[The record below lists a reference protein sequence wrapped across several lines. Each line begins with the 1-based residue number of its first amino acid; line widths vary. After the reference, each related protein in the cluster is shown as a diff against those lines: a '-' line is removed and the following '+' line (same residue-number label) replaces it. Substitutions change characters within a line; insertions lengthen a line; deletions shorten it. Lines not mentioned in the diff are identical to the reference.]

1 MRILALQSGT
11 SADGID
17 AALVDVEAG
26 ADGLDLVLERWG
38 TEPWLPDERAL
49 VMRAVEGERLGP
61 QEWCRLET
69 AVGQAFARA
78 AVSSTVGLPRP
89 DLVCAHGQTVFH
101 GVADGAVWGTLQVG
115 EPAWIARATGCPVL
129 FNVRVADVAAGGMG
143 APLISAF
150 DARWLRGAAQ
160 QAGAPIASL
169 NLGGIANLQV
179 VRPDGTVTGFD
190 TGPANALLDAYLTR
204 ETSGAETFDRDGHH
218 AAAGRVDA
226 GLLQRLLAH
235 PYFALDAPK
244 TTGRETF
251 TLATVDAALADV
263 HEQRTP
269 TAGDGVSSAGA
280 RAPSA
285 QRPGAQVPV
294 VERVVDEHGVSS
306 AGARAPFAQRPGVE
320 VPVVERV
327 VDEHGVSS
335 AGARAPSAQ
344 RPGVEVPVVE
354 RAVDEHGVSSAGAR
368 APFAQRPGAQVPVD
382 EHGVSSA
389 GAGAPFAQRP
399 GVEVPV
405 VERARNERD
414 ETPRTHEQP
423 RPYVSARST
432 TGVPALD
439 DVCATLAELTAASVA
454 DALHRAAP
462 DAAHLVVSGGGARN
476 PVLLDRLAA
485 LAGVPVEPSDAWGI
499 PADARES
506 VMFAALAYLSAL
518 RVPLQL
524 PGTPEGR
531 AAVAGQWDLSVAP
544 LPTPP
549 AVREAALQRLRV
561 RTREERP

>member
-1 MRILALQSGT
+1 VGREGQPMRILALQSGT

-115 EPAWIARATGCPVL
+115 EPSWIARATGCPVL

-204 ETSGAETFDRDGHH
+204 ETSGAETFDRDGRH
-218 AAAGRVDA
+218 AGAGRVDA

-263 HEQRTP
+263 QEQRTP

-280 RAPSA
+280 R
-285 QRPGAQVPV
+285 
-294 VERVVDEHGVSS
+294 
-306 AGARAPFAQRPGVE
+306 
-320 VPVVERV
+320 
-327 VDEHGVSS
+327 
-335 AGARAPSAQ
+335 
-344 RPGVEVPVVE
+344 
-354 RAVDEHGVSSAGAR
+354 
-368 APFAQRPGAQVPVD
+368 
-382 EHGVSSA
+382 
-389 GAGAPFAQRP
+389 APFAQRP

-423 RPYVSARST
+423 RPYVSSRST

-462 DAAHLVVSGGGARN
+462 DAARLVVSGGGARN

-499 PADARES
+499 PADAREA
-506 VMFAALAYLSAL
+506 VMFAALAYLSVL

-544 LPTPP
+544 LPTLP
-549 AVREAALQRLRV
+549 AVCEAALQRLRV

>member
-115 EPAWIARATGCPVL
+115 EPSWIARATGCPVL

-204 ETSGAETFDRDGHH
+204 ETSGAETFDRDGRH
-218 AAAGRVDA
+218 AGAGRVDA

-263 HEQRTP
+263 QEQRTP

-280 RAPSA
+280 GAPFAQRPRVEVPVVERVVDDHGVSSAGAGALSA

-306 AGARAPFAQRPGVE
+306 AGA
-320 VPVVERV
+320 
-327 VDEHGVSS
+327 
-335 AGARAPSAQ
+335 
-344 RPGVEVPVVE
+344 
-354 RAVDEHGVSSAGAR
+354 
-368 APFAQRPGAQVPVD
+368 
-382 EHGVSSA
+382 
-389 GAGAPFAQRP
+389 GAPFAQRP
-399 GVEVPV
+399 EVQVPV

-414 ETPRTHEQP
+414 ETLGAHEQP
-423 RPYVSARST
+423 RPHVSSRST

-462 DAAHLVVSGGGARN
+462 DAARLVVSGGGARN

-499 PADARES
+499 PADAREA
-506 VMFAALAYLSAL
+506 VMFAALAYLSVL

-544 LPTPP
+544 LPTLP
-549 AVREAALQRLRV
+549 AVCEAALQRLRV